1 MIARLRLGVR
11 GLSCSS
17 LMRHFDEAPQDA
29 EGTEEPLRFGRQRVP
44 ARPAT
49 PAYGGARGER
59 AYEPNPWAS

>member
-1 MIARLRLGVR
+1 
-11 GLSCSS
+11 
-17 LMRHFDEAPQDA
+17 MRHFDEAPQDA

-49 PAYGGARGER
+49 TALPALGGARAQR